1 MKTRAQLRELAPVPL
16 LVKRGF
22 LTATDLQSQACEV
35 LNLLGKESFEDP
47 LGISFAAHRS
57 SLEENITALQ
67 ETWAACVRVTAI
79 PLDAAPY
86 SHRALEDLART
97 LPSRARRPQ
106 AFAEF
111 QTLFAETG

>member
-1 MKTRAQLRELAPVPL
+1 MPL

-22 LTATDLQSQACEV
+22 LTATDLHSQACEV
-35 LNLLGKESFEDP
+35 LNLLGKESFKDP
-47 LGISFAAHRS
+47 LGISFAARRS
-57 SLEENITALQ
+57 NLEENVTAPQ
-67 ETWAACVRVTAI
+67 ETWATCVRTTAS

-97 LPSRARRPQ
+97 LPSKAREPQ
-106 AFAEF
+106 TFAEF